1 VQLGYGG
8 RHLAVGVAVQTR
20 EGALCLERKKVLKI
34 IVKKREKTSI
44 FHFSFCSGWILRKQQ
59 LKVLALGGNGL
70 LRVTWP
76 NTARE

>member
-44 FHFSFCSGWILRKQQ
+44 FLLSLLF
-59 LKVLALGGNGL
+59 L
-70 LRVTWP
+70 LRLDSEK
-76 NTARE
+76 AAI